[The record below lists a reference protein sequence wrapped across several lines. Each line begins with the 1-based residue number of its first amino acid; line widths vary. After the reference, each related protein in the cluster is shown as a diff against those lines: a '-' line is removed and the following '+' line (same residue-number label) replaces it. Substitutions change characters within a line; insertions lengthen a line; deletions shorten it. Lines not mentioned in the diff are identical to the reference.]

1 MYKNT
6 FFNEAYGAT
15 ASVSLSQAV
24 CLDFIRKNS
33 KWHQLRQYFWQYCRL
48 WKCFLLIE
56 MLGSHHPEQV
66 LKIWNILIGGVSL
79 PLNLNHKCCKL
90 LHSSCGS
97 RRSAEFSCW
106 SKKKKKKKRAGLKI
120 KVWVKHYFTNFCC
133 DSMKFYLWVKS
144 FLCILGTC
152 CIVMNSVY
160 CILYP
165 FLISYFHEMKRFSKN
180 EKIKSVSKTL
190 KF

>member
-97 RRSAEFSCW
+97 RRFAEFSCW
-106 SKKKKKKKRAGLKI
+106 SKTKKKKKKKRAGLKI
-120 KVWVKHYFTNFCC
+120 KVWVKLLLW
-133 DSMKFYLWVKS
+133 FYEVLFVS
-144 FLCILGTC
+144 QVFSLYSRHMLYCNELNLLHFISIL
-152 CIVMNSVY
+152 NQ
-160 CILYP
+160 LFP
-165 FLISYFHEMKRFSKN
+165 WD
-180 EKIKSVSKTL
+180 EKIFQKWKD
-190 KF
+190 

>member
-1 MYKNT
+1 MFIKKGFLRISSNSK
-6 FFNEAYGAT
+6 EKPVPE
-15 ASVSLSQAV
+15 SVSDEV
-24 CLDFIRKNS
+24 VGF
-33 KWHQLRQYFWQYCRL
+33 QLNTDVQEHLFQWSLWSDCFCIFKSSSMSGFYKKELKMTSLEAIFWQYSRL

-106 SKKKKKKKRAGLKI
+106 SKKKKKKKK
-120 KVWVKHYFTNFCC
+120 KK
-133 DSMKFYLWVKS
+133 KS
-144 FLCILGTC
+144 RG
-152 CIVMNSVY
+152 
-160 CILYP
+160 
-165 FLISYFHEMKRFSKN
+165 
-180 EKIKSVSKTL
+180 
-190 KF
+190 